1 VFVIS
6 EHNDSF
12 SFLKRTPVVWILA
25 LVIFCPGWG
34 GAISINRTNTWNGN
48 GGDFF
53 WSNSSNWDSGSP
65 LAGDTLQFGGSGA
78 HASNDFP
85 DLHISDVFFNANSG
99 SFILEGNQL
108 TFSGGSDLKRVRS
121 ESVSTQTMDFS
132 GGLVG
137 LQSVVSTA
145 GTLIFNSTISTPGA
159 GLDIGGGATVIF
171 NKPLMGMDRISVF
184 GNTVAQFNAT
194 VSTSITFGHSTVII
208 RSATELPGAEISEG
222 GILKLASDV
231 TLNGRLNL
239 VNDGFTLGSTAPIVN
254 TNGFNLEVTDGLKD
268 GGPEA
273 DPLPAKLIKT
283 GVGILTV
290 GGDNTLDGWSGGTT
304 ILEGTV
310 KAGSSTAFKSS
321 TSFTLANSAG
331 AILDLDG
338 KNFTL
343 GELNG
348 GGDTGGTVELG
359 TGTLTLHSATS
370 SRFDGKI
377 EGEGS
382 LVKTGEEVLWLTGA
396 NSYSGTT
403 TVNAGVLKGNAR
415 GLQGHILN
423 NASVVFDQ
431 TGEGTYAG
439 QMSGTGTLEKTGAG
453 TLTVTQANTFDG
465 GMTLTAGTLVVA
477 HSDALGAG
485 DVSVHGGI
493 LKSDGGSP
501 RQINMGGDFTHAG
514 GILELSL
521 YGAGENDRLLVT
533 GSSLLES
540 TLSLRVHPGF
550 LPVGITTYSLL
561 NASSLSGMFTLPQ
574 NGASLRFD
582 LSYSSASALLTATKS
597 PYASFTQTSNQNSV
611 GGYLDSLYPTAT
623 GDLGLVM
630 GELNALSATDL
641 SNALRS
647 ISPQP
652 YQTVTTMGRI
662 NLTGF
667 SQRIFSQLARTRAG
681 HRGVQTTGFDQ
692 NQTNARWGSL
702 TAEAGDE
709 G

>member
-1 VFVIS
+1 M
-6 EHNDSF
+6 
-12 SFLKRTPVVWILA
+12 
-25 LVIFCPGWG
+25 
-34 GAISINRTNTWNGN
+34 
-48 GGDFF
+48 
-53 WSNSSNWDSGSP
+53 
-65 LAGDTLQFGGSGA
+65 
-78 HASNDFP
+78 
-85 DLHISDVFFNANSG
+85 
-99 SFILEGNQL
+99 EGNQL

-290 GGDNTLDGWSGGTT
+290 GSNSLDGWSGGTT

-377 EGEGS
+377 TRG
-382 LVKTGEEVLWLTGA
+382 
-396 NSYSGTT
+396 
-403 TVNAGVLKGNAR
+403 GV
-415 GLQGHILN
+415 
-423 NASVVFDQ
+423 
-431 TGEGTYAG
+431 
-439 QMSGTGTLEKTGAG
+439 
-453 TLTVTQANTFDG
+453 
-465 GMTLTAGTLVVA
+465 
-477 HSDALGAG
+477 
-485 DVSVHGGI
+485 
-493 LKSDGGSP
+493 
-501 RQINMGGDFTHAG
+501 
-514 GILELSL
+514 
-521 YGAGENDRLLVT
+521 
-533 GSSLLES
+533 
-540 TLSLRVHPGF
+540 
-550 LPVGITTYSLL
+550 
-561 NASSLSGMFTLPQ
+561 
-574 NGASLRFD
+574 
-582 LSYSSASALLTATKS
+582 
-597 PYASFTQTSNQNSV
+597 
-611 GGYLDSLYPTAT
+611 
-623 GDLGLVM
+623 
-630 GELNALSATDL
+630 
-641 SNALRS
+641 
-647 ISPQP
+647 
-652 YQTVTTMGRI
+652 
-662 NLTGF
+662 
-667 SQRIFSQLARTRAG
+667 TR
-681 HRGVQTTGFDQ
+681 
-692 NQTNARWGSL
+692 
-702 TAEAGDE
+702 
-709 G
+709 